1 MQISK
6 YAIINKI
13 QLLAATIYDEDAAKE
28 QRVKLH
34 TSFSSLDMTSEFIAK
49 TSVPKLD
56 PEEYIPDVTVNL
68 YQLFNLVDVCDEL
81 IDIAVEG
88 DELVVSSFFNQEL
101 SVFEMVTKI
110 PIVDEFE
117 ATPDMGDHIETI
129 TFNQLNLGTIKNE
142 FHNYK
147 SEGGFYMVSANGNL
161 KFYFSE
167 NGIESELI
175 ITEFQEYVMESDF
188 TKFVSFRILEL
199 LLGAGGGLEGH
210 KVDIY
215 TNGIGLKDGNLE
227 IIAIDT
233 HTSEFQIPNLK
244 GKDSLEKLFV
254 FETDKF
260 LSILDLSKRIN
271 KTTPAAT
278 FTLTSVPS
286 TDGEEDTIS
295 VISENGGAMPIKSE
309 VGMGVVEAISA
320 TIDIEPS
327 IIFNILKATGVKY
340 ITLYRDSTNNKLALD
355 YKNAVLEKKLS
366 YDHVIWTESAD
377 S

>member
-28 QRVKLH
+28 QKVKLH
-34 TSFSSLDMTSEFIAK
+34 ASFSALELTSEFIAK
-49 TSVPKLD
+49 TSVPKID

-88 DELVVSSFFNQEL
+88 DELVLSSFYNQEL

-110 PIVDEFE
+110 PVVDDFNT
-117 ATPDMGDHIETI
+117 TPDLGDHIETI
-129 TFNQLNLGTIKNE
+129 TFNQMNLGTIKNE
-142 FHNYK
+142 FHNYR
-147 SEGGFYMVSANGNL
+147 SEGGFYIVSKDGNL

-167 NGIESELI
+167 NGIASELI
-175 ITEFQEYVMESDF
+175 ITEFQEYVMENDF
-188 TKFVSFRILEL
+188 TKFVSFRVLEI

-215 TNGIGLKDGNLE
+215 ANGIGLKDDGLE

-233 HTSEFQIPNLK
+233 CDDQFEIPALK
-244 GKDSLEKLFV
+244 GKDSLEPLFV
-254 FETDKF
+254 FDTEKF
-260 LSILDLSKRIN
+260 VSILDLSKRIN
-271 KTTPAAT
+271 KTTPDAK
-278 FTLTSVPS
+278 FTLVSVPS
-286 TDGEEDTIS
+286 KGDEEDTIS
-295 VISENGGAMPIKSE
+295 VISETEGAMPIKSE
-309 VGMGVVEAISA
+309 VGMGVTEAIDA
-320 TIDIEPS
+320 TINIEPS
-327 IIFNILKATGVKY
+327 IVFNILKATGVKY
-340 ITLYRDSTNNKLALD
+340 ITLYRDTATNTLALD

-366 YDHVIWTESAD
+366 YDHVIWTESTD